1 MLFRSFLLI
10 VLAVTPL
17 RRISGWNAMLRLR
30 RMLGLFAFFYACL
43 HFVSYIWLDQHFM
56 FDLIVED
63 VLDRP
68 YITVGVLSFV
78 LLIPLALTSTN
89 GMIRRLGAKRWQR
102 LHKLVYVIAIAG
114 VIHFWWLVK
123 SDISEPFIYA
133 LLLGLL
139 LGLRAYWAVRA
150 RSTKG
155 NSR

>member
-1 MLFRSFLLI
+1 MCS
-10 VLAVTPL
+10 
-17 RRISGWNAMLRLR
+17 S
-30 RMLGLFAFFYACL
+30 
-43 HFVSYIWLDQHFM
+43 
-56 FDLIVED
+56 DL
-63 VLDRP
+63 
-68 YITVGVLSFV
+68 
-78 LLIPLALTSTN
+78 
-89 GMIRRLGAKRWQR
+89 RLGAKRWQR